1 MPMVSATEMLR
12 RATEGGYAVGAFNV
26 TSFVQMVAVVQAATA
41 KRAPVIIQTS
51 VTPTLFYGPR
61 TIAGACRALAE
72 ESAVPV
78 CLHLDHCTDVDLC
91 KRCVDAGYTNIMIDG
106 SQLSFDENI
115 ALTREVVEYC
125 RRSGGVSVE
134 GELGTVSGVEDQVA
148 VVQDDAALCPVD
160 KAVEFVERS
169 AVDIF
174 APAIG
179 TAHGVYSTPD
189 PRIDYRRL
197 GEIVQLLAKRQ
208 PLTPVVIHGGTGLG
222 ADIVRRLVGL
232 GGAKYNVST
241 DLKHLLIDTSAEYL
255 SQQRRSY
262 NPGKLDSAVRDAHVA
277 RIGEWIELL
286 GSAGK
291 A

>member
-125 RRSGGVSVE
+125 RRAGGVSVE

>member
-1 MPMVSATEMLR
+1 MSVVCATEMLQ

-41 KRAPVIIQTS
+41 KRAPVIVQTS

-61 TIAGACRALAE
+61 TIAGAYRALAE
-72 ESAVPV
+72 ETAVPV
-78 CLHLDHCTDVDLC
+78 CLHLDHCSDVDLC

-115 ALTREVVEYC
+115 AVTREVVEYC
-125 RRSGGVSVE
+125 RRAGGVSVE

-169 AVDIF
+169 AVDVF

-189 PRIDYRRL
+189 PRIDYKRL
-197 GEIVQLLAKRQ
+197 GEIVQLLAQRQ

-255 SQQRRSY
+255 AQQRGSY
-262 NPGKLDSAVRDAHVA
+262 NPGKLDGAVRDAHVA

>member
-1 MPMVSATEMLR
+1 MSVVSATEMLR

-61 TIAGACRALAE
+61 TIAGAYRALAE
-72 ESAVPV
+72 ESVVPV

-115 ALTREVVEYC
+115 AVTREVVEYC
-125 RRSGGVSVE
+125 RSSGDVSVE

-189 PRIDYRRL
+189 PKIDYRRL
-197 GEIVQLLAKRQ
+197 GEIVQLLAQRQ
-208 PLTPVVIHGGTGLG
+208 PLVPVVIHGGTGLG

-255 SQQRRSY
+255 SQQRGSY

-277 RIGEWIELL
+277 RVGEWIDLL